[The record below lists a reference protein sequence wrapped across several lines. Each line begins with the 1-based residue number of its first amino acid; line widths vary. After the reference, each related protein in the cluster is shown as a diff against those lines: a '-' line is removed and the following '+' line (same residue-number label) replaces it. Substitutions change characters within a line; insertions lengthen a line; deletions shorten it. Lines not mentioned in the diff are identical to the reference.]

1 MVKIEM
7 LVAIRLKTTKEEA
20 GISKWGPRWRSIV
33 RAWRIVRLVKMPIVV
48 PK

>member
-7 LVAIRLKTTKEEA
+7 VVAKRLKTMKEEA
-20 GISKWGPRWRSIV
+20 GILKWGPRWRSIV
-33 RAWRIVRLVKMPIVV
+33 RAWRIVRLVKMPIEV